1 MMNNEK
7 MNQMIDEAYENYL
20 KGGDIKWLKQEEV
33 DTPIGKM
40 NIPTPYT
47 KEEFINKCKTDTEF
61 SETWGLK
68 IEERELSWKERVEIA
83 RKTLSKEEFFE
94 YGNLSP
100 FTTPIITYW
109 LNQNNIPTKL
119 ITVTYNNETIEV
131 YE

>member
-1 MMNNEK
+1 MITC
-7 MNQMIDEAYENYL
+7 IDEAYENYL
-20 KGGDIKWLKQEEV
+20 KGGDIKWLKQVEV

-40 NIPTPYT
+40 NIPIPYT
-47 KEEFINKCKTDTEF
+47 KEEFINKCKTDSEF

-68 IEERELSWKERVEIA
+68 IEERELSWKKRVEIA

-119 ITVTYNNETIEV
+119 ITITYNNETIES